1 MFSSRIR
8 PIIVLLLL
16 STFGVAGVLGEAM
29 HLLPGQGHAVVL
41 PNGRLLCLGIDPPQL
56 IPSVSPVR
64 EISFRARPNLPEIHD
79 EDDCLV
85 CSFSG
90 LSRMQDGGL
99 PVVHISLLSL
109 GLLLPEPLMLDEGFS
124 LPLQAR
130 APPVA

>member
-1 MFSSRIR
+1 MFNSRIR
-8 PIIVLLLL
+8 PVIVLLLL

-29 HLLPGQGHAVVL
+29 HLLPGQGHAVAL
-41 PNGRLLCLGIDPPQL
+41 PNGRLLYLGIEPPH
-56 IPSVSPVR
+56 VSSSISLVGG
-64 EISFRARPNLPEIHD
+64 ISFQSRPYLPEIHD

-90 LSRMQDGGL
+90 LSRMQDGGI
-99 PVVHISLLSL
+99 PAVHISLLSH